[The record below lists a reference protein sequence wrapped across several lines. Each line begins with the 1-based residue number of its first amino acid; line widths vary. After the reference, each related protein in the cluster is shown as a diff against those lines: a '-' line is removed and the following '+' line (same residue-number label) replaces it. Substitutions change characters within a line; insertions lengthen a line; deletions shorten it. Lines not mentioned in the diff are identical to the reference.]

1 MLGSGILDSLRI
13 VLTVLAALPL
23 ANSLSGEHV
32 CNRIENYTLTAK
44 ETYTEPVM
52 VQTFTWC
59 LQVPPRCEKTRIE
72 MRERYRIKTNV
83 EQRSISECCEGYV
96 IQELHGE
103 AEAEPKCIP
112 FCNSC
117 ENGLCLAP
125 NFCQCESGYQGDSCA
140 HQCPPGSWGKQCM
153 QQCDCASGESCNP
166 VSGICECPAGWQGPG
181 CKLACP
187 EGRWGLRCESVCN
200 CVEKYPSCDPET
212 GICRFSRIDTPQ
224 TALPQNWTQGDL
236 FRAIQVS
243 GLIQTETSTSPVS
256 GDASEAAKTET
267 GIATRISRTTEH
279 VEENVVA
286 VSEVSFPLPYFTVA
300 RPEDG
305 LRYANAEDG
314 GSDSSSTVKKA
325 ASPHPG
331 YVKSLQ
337 KVIFLSTEQE
347 DTQSPHDVTLL
358 IVVGSIVSLCLTTLA
373 ALVVFYMRS
382 KLFESIPLSI
392 YSSDKKEAS
401 TPEKCDNA
409 KSLKITNTTLPPL
422 PTFVNPVFAT
432 NPETALI
439 TFDAS
444 ELNKHY
450 DNRTGTI
457 SIRVSG
463 NIRDL
468 LESHYDR
475 PPTST
480 CRHNALDQNTE
491 HVYDEIPLTVPLC
504 VQKEA

>member
-1 MLGSGILDSLRI
+1 MLGCGILDSLRVI
-13 VLTVLAALPL
+13 LAVSAALPL

-32 CNRIENYTLTAK
+32 CNRVENYTLTAK
-44 ETYTEPVM
+44 ETYTDPVK
-52 VQTFTWC
+52 VQTYTWC
-59 LQVPPRCEKTRIE
+59 FQVPPRCEKTRIE
-72 MRERYRIKTNV
+72 IRERYRIKTTV
-83 EQRSISECCEGYV
+83 EQRTISECCEGYV
-96 IQELHGE
+96 IQEVHGE
-103 AEAEPKCIP
+103 AETEPKCIP
-112 FCNSC
+112 FCKSC
-117 ENGLCLAP
+117 ENGICLAP

-187 EGRWGLRCESVCN
+187 EGRWGFRCKSVCN

-212 GICRFSRIDTPQ
+212 GNCRFPKSETPQ
-224 TALPQNWTQGDL
+224 TVLPQNWTHGDL

-243 GLIQTETSTSPVS
+243 GLVQTATSTSPVS
-256 GDASEAAKTET
+256 GDASEVSKTEAT
-267 GIATRISRTTEH
+267 IVTRISRTTEH
-279 VEENVVA
+279 AEENVIT
-286 VSEVSFPLPYFTVA
+286 VSEVSFPLPYYTEA
-300 RPEDG
+300 RPEVG
-305 LRYANAEDG
+305 LRYANVEDD
-314 GSDSSSTVKKA
+314 GSDSSSTAKQA
-325 ASPHPG
+325 PSPRPG

-337 KVIFLSTEQE
+337 KEQE
-347 DTQSPHDVTLL
+347 DSQSPHDVTLL

-373 ALVVFYMRS
+373 ALMVFYMRS
-382 KLFESIPLSI
+382 RLFESIPLSI
-392 YSSDKKEAS
+392 YSSDKKDVS
-401 TPEKCDNA
+401 TAEKGDTV

-439 TFDAS
+439 TFDAA
-444 ELNKHY
+444 ELNQHY

-480 CRHNALDQNTE
+480 CRHTALEQNTE
-491 HVYDEIPLTVPLC
+491 HVYDEIPLTAPLC
-504 VQKEA
+504 VQKGA